1 MSTPRVGR
9 HLQAQ
14 IDLSYMTTNFYKL
27 LSDPEVTLVSVQVM
41 VTGFQSPTHWMITL
55 HIKAQKKM
63 LTQCTGQMAWG

>member
-14 IDLSYMTTNFYKL
+14 IDLYYMTTNFCKL
-27 LSDPEVTLVSVQVM
+27 LSDPEVTLISVQVM
-41 VTGFQSPTHWMITL
+41 GTGFQSHTHWMITI

-63 LTQCTGQMAWG
+63 LAQCTGPMDWG